1 MMYHPSEIRIHSTLI
16 ASRKQLLAR
25 LFETTGLNGALLRI
39 QARLWR
45 PHVRVLNYHDVPPH
59 LAPAFEEQLRLF
71 AEHFDP
77 VGRSELL
84 ALQRREWRPARPGLV
99 LSFDD
104 GLRSHAETV
113 APLLDKYGF
122 TGWFLLPVG
131 FLETPVAEQS
141 AYAREH
147 RISAGHP
154 YADGRLAMTWE
165 QARALEVR
173 HVLACHTM
181 HHSRLPA
188 RLTSAELDVEI
199 DGAKRL
205 MEQRL
210 GHEVEA
216 FGWVGGEEW
225 GYSREAAERIRA
237 AGFRIGFMTN
247 NALFRPGGDL
257 LQIQRTNVEA
267 HFPLEVA
274 RFQMTGFLDLL
285 YLPKRKRVNRLTAV
299 RA

>member
-1 MMYHPSEIRIHSTLI
+1 MID
-16 ASRKQLLAR
+16 SRKLLLAR
-25 LFETTGLNGALLRI
+25 WFEATGLNGALLRV

-45 PHVRVLNYHDVPPH
+45 AHLRVLNYHDVPPH
-59 LAPAFEEQLRLF
+59 LAPAFEAQLRLF
-71 AEHFDP
+71 ADHFVP
-77 VGRSELL
+77 VGRGELL
-84 ALQRREWRPARPGLV
+84 ALQRGEWRHDRPGLV

-104 GLRSHAETV
+104 GLRSHAEVV
-113 APLLDKYGF
+113 APLLDRYAF
-122 TGWFLLPVG
+122 IGWFLLPAG
-131 FLETPVAEQS
+131 FIDTPVPEQ
-141 AYAREH
+141 AGYAREH
-147 RISAGHP
+147 RIGAAHP

-165 QARALEVR
+165 QARALEAR

-188 RLTSAELDVEI
+188 TLTSAELDLEI
-199 DGAKRL
+199 GGAKRL

-210 GHEVEA
+210 GHEVDV

-247 NALFRPGGDL
+247 NAPFRPGGDL

-267 HFPLEVA
+267 HFPLAVA
-274 RFQMTGFLDLL
+274 RFQIAGFLDLL
-285 YLPKRKRVNRLTAV
+285 YLPKRKRVNRLTAA

>member
-1 MMYHPSEIRIHSTLI
+1 MID
-16 ASRKQLLAR
+16 SRKLRLAR
-25 LFETTGLNGALLRI
+25 LFEATGLNGALLRM
-39 QARLWR
+39 QARLCR
-45 PHVRVLNYHDVPPH
+45 PHLRALNYHDVPPH

-71 AEHFDP
+71 ARHFAP
-77 VGRSELL
+77 VGRGELL
-84 ALQRREWRPARPGLV
+84 ALQRGEWRADRPGLV

-104 GLRSHAETV
+104 GLRSHAEIV
-113 APLLDKYGF
+113 APLLDAYGF
-122 TGWFLLPVG
+122 TGWFLLPPG
-131 FLETPVAEQS
+131 FLETPMAEQA

-147 RISAGHP
+147 RIDAGHP

-165 QARALEVR
+165 QARALEAR
-173 HVLACHTM
+173 GHVLVCHTM

-188 RLTSAELDVEI
+188 TLTSDELDVEV

-210 GHEVEA
+210 GHEVDA

-267 HFPLEVA
+267 HYPLPVA
-274 RFQMTGFLDLL
+274 RFQITGFLDLL

>member
-1 MMYHPSEIRIHSTLI
+1 MIDT
-16 ASRKQLLAR
+16 RKLLLAR
-25 LFETTGLNGALLRI
+25 WFDATGLSSALLRI
-39 QARLWR
+39 QARLLR
-45 PHVRVLNYHDVPPH
+45 PHLRVLNYHDVPSH
-59 LAPAFEEQLRLF
+59 LAPAFEQQLRLF
-71 AEHFDP
+71 AEHFVP
-77 VGRSELL
+77 VGRGELL
-84 ALQRREWRPARPGLV
+84 ALQRGEWRHDRPGLV

-104 GLRSHAETV
+104 GLRSHAEVV
-113 APLLDKYGF
+113 APLLDKYAF
-122 TGWFLLPVG
+122 IGWFLLPAG
-131 FLETPVAEQS
+131 FLETPVAEQA

-147 RISAGHP
+147 RISAGQS

-165 QARALEVR
+165 QARALEAR

-188 RLTSAELDVEI
+188 SLPSAALEVEI

-205 MEQRL
+205 MERRL
-210 GHEVEA
+210 GHEVDV

-267 HFPLEVA
+267 HFPLPVA
-274 RFQMTGFLDLL
+274 RFQMTGFLDLV
-285 YLPKRKRVNRLTAV
+285 YLPKRKRVNRLTGA

>member
-1 MMYHPSEIRIHSTLI
+1 LI
-16 ASRKQLLAR
+16 DSRKLRLAQ

-45 PHVRVLNYHDVPPH
+45 PHLRVLNYHDVPPH
-59 LAPAFEEQLRLF
+59 LAPAFEEHLRLF
-71 AEHFDP
+71 AEHFAP

-84 ALQRREWRPARPGLV
+84 ALQRGEWRSARPGLV

-104 GLRSHAETV
+104 GLRSHAEIV
-113 APLLDKYGF
+113 APLLDRYSF
-122 TGWFLLPVG
+122 AGWFLLPAG
-131 FLETPVAEQS
+131 FLETPVAEQA

-154 YADGRLAMTWE
+154 YADGRHAMTWE
-165 QARALEVR
+165 QARALEAR
-173 HVLACHTM
+173 HVLVCHTM

-188 RLTSAELDVEI
+188 SLASAELDVEI
-199 DGAKRL
+199 GGAKRL

-267 HFPLEVA
+267 YFPPHVA